1 MNNPFHF
8 IALKRLA
15 FFVTIVLFAAGCVTT
30 PEKPSMIQ
38 TPLPHDVDALLAQSA
53 CRQLTTSGRM
63 VSFPPSCLNMTV
75 DAYTTSGQKEAY
87 RLTRSGLLK
96 APPRHATLILPAGA
110 AVLET
115 PCDGMR
121 IRPLAHAT
129 RVEFPP
135 ACQGETLR
143 VLVDD
148 RKYRTRLRQGEAELI
163 PLQSRPTTKPKRQP
177 KKVPSRKPRAPKPP
191 PVPMIEIGDWAY
203 EKTARKQATH
213 RKASEV
219 CRGLGMGLPPRGA
232 FSQAIGLRGLSL
244 SQPGEWGGAVN
255 THEAFMIHATPRGG
269 DYKVIYKNDH
279 LPYRCARKIK

>member
-53 CRQLTTSGRM
+53 CRQLTTSG
-63 VSFPPSCLNMTV
+63 
-75 DAYTTSGQKEAY
+75 
-87 RLTRSGLLK
+87 
-96 APPRHATLILPAGA
+96 
-110 AVLET
+110 
-115 PCDGMR
+115 
-121 IRPLAHAT
+121 
-129 RVEFPP
+129 FPP